1 MPACCWPIIHTL
13 CRATLP
19 ETLAAGRA
27 LVGLGVG
34 LASVTVPVYS
44 ERLRLFALARLPW
57 HSTATGCCAPCM
69 ISVAGPVRCPAVAEC
84 APPARRASLVTVNVL
99 AM

>member
-1 MPACCWPIIHTL
+1 MPACFAAELSDASPCLP
-13 CRATLP
+13 CRALDCTSFSVSV
-19 ETLAAGRA
+19 GRA

-34 LASVTVPVYS
+34 LASVTVPVY
-44 ERLRLFALARLPW
+44 
-57 HSTATGCCAPCM
+57 
-69 ISVAGPVRCPAVAEC
+69 IAEC